1 MDRTLIISNTAELYR
16 FHPDD
21 IVFIQADRNYSEII
35 MSNGELANVTLQLG
49 ALADIINRQL
59 HTEHPQFIRLGRSY
73 IINLKYIY
81 HIRLNPAKLW
91 MKSQSGKI
99 HEVPKVAHEALVKLK
114 ALVESEIKINETQE
128 P

>member
-1 MDRTLIISNTAELYR
+1 MDKTLIISNTSELYR
-16 FHPDD
+16 LYPDD

-35 MSNGELANVTLQLG
+35 MSNGDVVNVTLQLG
-49 ALADIINRQL
+49 VLVDIIDRQL
-59 HTEHPQFIRLGRSY
+59 HTEQPQFIRLGRSY

-91 MKSQSGKI
+91 MKSRGGKI

-114 ALVESEIKINETQE
+114 ALVESEIQNYQE

>member
-1 MDRTLIISNTAELYR
+1 MDKTLIISNTSELYR
-16 FHPDD
+16 LYPDD

-35 MSNGELANVTLQLG
+35 MSNGDVANVTLQLG
-49 ALADIINRQL
+49 VLVDIIDRQL
-59 HTEHPQFIRLGRSY
+59 HTEQPQFIRLGRSY

-91 MKSQSGKI
+91 MKSRGGKI
-99 HEVPKVAHEALVKLK
+99 HEVPKVAHEALVKLI
-114 ALVESEIKINETQE
+114 ALVESEIQNYQE